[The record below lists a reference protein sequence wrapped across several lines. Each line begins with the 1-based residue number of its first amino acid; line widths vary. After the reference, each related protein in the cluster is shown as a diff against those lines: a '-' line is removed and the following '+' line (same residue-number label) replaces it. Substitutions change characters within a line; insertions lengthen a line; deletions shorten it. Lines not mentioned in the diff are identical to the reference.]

1 MYHRIYVCAQSLQ
14 SCPVLWDPMD
24 YNLPGSSVYGILQA
38 RILEWVAMHFSRGS
52 SRSRDHIQVFC
63 FSCTASGFFLPM
75 SHLGSLYRTYFC
87 CWCFSVTKLCP
98 TLCDPIDYGTPGLP
112 VPHHLLEFAQVH
124 VNLIGEAIQPS
135 HLLSPLLLLPSFFPS
150 IRVFSSELALHI
162 RWSKYWG
169 FSFSISSSNEYL
181 ELIPYRIGWFDLLA
195 VQGTLKSTLLHHN
208 SKASV
213 LWCSDFFMV
222 QLSHLHMTTGKII
235 GLPIWTFVPKVPDF

>member
-150 IRVFSSELALHI
+150 IRVFSSELSLHI
-162 RWSKYWG
+162 RWPKHWS
-169 FSFSISSSNEYL
+169 FSFSISPSNEYL
-181 ELIPYRIGWFDLLA
+181 GLISFRMDWLDLLA
-195 VQGTLKSTLLHHN
+195 VQGTVKSLPQHYS
-208 SKASV
+208 SKAINS
-213 LWCSDFFMV
+213 LA
-222 QLSHLHMTTGKII
+222 LSFLYSPTLTSIHDYWKNHS
-235 GLPIWTFVPKVPDF
+235 FD